1 MDQEPPLPDDNAA
14 EASVSAANKDGTSPG
29 GRVVAKEIKEEMS
42 SSYIDYAMSVI
53 VGRALP
59 DVRDGLKPVQRR
71 ILFAMHDMGMLHN
84 KPSKKS
90 ARIVGEVLGK
100 YHPHGDTAVYDT
112 MVRMAQGFSLR
123 YPLIDGQGNFGS
135 VDGDNAAA
143 MRYTEARLTK
153 AAEEILVDIDKDTI
167 DFVQN
172 FDGSLKE
179 PSVLPAK
186 LPNLLINGASGIAVG
201 MATNIPPHN
210 VREITDGIIALI
222 DDPDITIDGIME
234 HVTGPDFPTQ
244 GIIQGTSGIR
254 QAFHTGRGRV
264 TIKSRAE
271 IEEHKGRERI
281 IITEIPYQVN
291 KAQLIEQIADLVR
304 DKRLIGISDIR
315 DESDR
320 DGMRIVIDLKKDTPA
335 NVILKQ
341 LQSYTRMTTTFGVN
355 MVTLVDGQPRTLSL
369 KEMMQEFIAH
379 RQRVV
384 RRRTQFELDKAEKR
398 AHIVEGLIKALDSID
413 EVVQKIKKSPDAKA
427 AEAMLCADY
436 LLSPQQA
443 KAILDMKLQKLASL
457 EQQKLRDEYDALKLQ
472 IMGLRAI
479 LEDESKI
486 LAIIKEE
493 TVRIRQDYGDE
504 RRTVIEEGDDEG
516 FVIEE
521 LIKEENVVVTVSHAG
536 YIKRISLENYH
547 QQGRGGVGIKAAA
560 TSDGDFIEHVFVAS
574 THSSILFFTN
584 KGRIYWQKVYNIP
597 EASRQARGKAV
608 VNLVQLGFG
617 EKIQTFVSVP
627 EFREDR
633 FLCLFTKKGII
644 KKSSLAAY
652 SRPRQGGIIAIT
664 LDEADELIDALISDG
679 QKQLLVATK
688 HGMAAKFHE
697 SDARAMGRASRGVRA
712 ITLKDDDEVVDAIIA
727 DDAKTVLTV
736 TEHGYGKR
744 SLVAE
749 YRLIRRGGSGV
760 INIQCTDRNGCVVAV
775 MSVDEDDEVMFIS
788 KEGIIIRTSVE
799 GISTMGRNTQG
810 VRLMRRRGGDQV
822 VSAAKAV
829 GEKEEPDEA

>member
-1 MDQEPPLPDDNAA
+1 MGKVPPLSDDNDTG
-14 EASVSAANKDGTSPG
+14 ASVSAASMHDAGPEGKI
-29 GRVVAKEIKEEMS
+29 VQKEIKGEMS
-42 SSYIDYAMSVI
+42 SSYINYAMSVI

-59 DVRDGLKPVQRR
+59 DARDGLKPVQRR

-84 KPSKKS
+84 KPFKKS

-112 MVRMAQGFSLR
+112 MVRMAQDFSLR

-153 AAEEILVDIDKDTI
+153 IAEELLIDIDKDTV
-167 DFVQN
+167 DFMPN

-186 LPNLLINGASGIAVG
+186 LPNLLVNGASGIAVG

-210 VREITDGIIALI
+210 VREIADGIIALI
-222 DDPDITIDGIME
+222 DNPEVTVDGLMD
-234 HVTGPDFPTQ
+234 HVKGPDFPTR
-244 GIIQGTSGIR
+244 GIIQGTAGIL
-254 QAFHTGRGRV
+254 QAFRTGRGRV
-264 TIKSRAE
+264 MIKSRAE

-304 DKRLIGISDIR
+304 DKRITGISDIR

-320 DGMRIVIDLKKDTPA
+320 EGMRIVIDVKKDAPSSVA
-335 NVILKQ
+335 LKQ

-369 KEMMQEFIAH
+369 KEMLQEFVMH

-384 RRRTQFELDKAEKR
+384 RRRTQFELNDAEKR
-398 AHIVEGLIKALDSID
+398 AHIVEGLIKALDHID
-413 EVVQKIKKSPDAKA
+413 EVVKKIKGSADVRV
-427 AEAMLCADY
+427 AETMLCTDY
-436 LLSPQQA
+436 HLSVQQA

-457 EQQKLRDEYDALKLQ
+457 EQQKLRDEYGVLK
-472 IMGLRAI
+472 IRITELRAV
-479 LEDESKI
+479 LEDEGKI

-493 TVRIRQDYGDE
+493 TIRIKGDYGDV

-516 FVIEE
+516 FVIED
-521 LIKEENVVVTVSHAG
+521 LIKEDDVVVTVSHTG
-536 YIKRISLENYH
+536 YIKRISLENYR

-574 THSSILFFTN
+574 THSFILFFTN
-584 KGRIYWQKVYNIP
+584 KGRVHWQKVYNIP

-608 VNLVQLGFG
+608 VNLVQLGQD

-627 EFREDR
+627 EFRKDW
-633 FLCLFTKKGII
+633 FLCLFTKKGVV
-644 KKSSLAAY
+644 KKSSLDDY
-652 SRPRQGGIIAIT
+652 SRPRQGGIIAIS
-664 LDEADELIDALISDG
+664 LDDADELIDALITDG
-679 QKQLLVATK
+679 QKQILVATK
-688 HGMAAKFHE
+688 RGMAAKFHE
-697 SDARAMGRASRGVRA
+697 SDVRPMGRASRGVRA
-712 ITLKDDDEVVDAIIA
+712 ITLKGDDEVVDAIIA
-727 DDAKTVLTV
+727 GDTKTVLTV
-736 TEHGYGKR
+736 TEHGCGKR
-744 SLVAE
+744 SPVAD

-760 INIQCTDRNGCVVAV
+760 INIQCTERNGCVVAA
-775 MSVDEDDEVMFIS
+775 MSVDEDDDVMFIS
-788 KEGIIIRTSVE
+788 KEGIIIRMGVE
-799 GISTMGRNTQG
+799 SISTMGRNTQG
-810 VRLMRRRGGDQV
+810 VRIMRLREGDRA
-822 VSAAKAV
+822 VSAAKVV
-829 GEKEEPDEA
+829 GENEEPDEA